1 MANLIKKIRA
11 TVAAP
16 PTPYMVT
23 DRMKKRLQSL
33 IDSMPPDAV
42 ILNVGSG
49 FTNYGERVINLDI
62 FDSGTTD
69 IIASSLEMPFADET
83 GDLIILQGVLE
94 HVVSADKT
102 LEECF
107 RVMKKGGLFYTEMP
121 FLQPYHPTPIDMR
134 RTTLPGI
141 SELCMPLEEVEKGV
155 HTGPAST
162 VTWIVRELIAGV
174 LSGGN
179 ERIFP
184 YLNSLVGWV
193 VFPFKYLDY
202 WLEKKPY
209 LHVIASSI
217 YYIGRKRNG

>member
-1 MANLIKKIRA
+1 MANLVKKIRA
-11 TVAAP
+11 TIAAP
-16 PTPYMVT
+16 PTPYLVT
-23 DRMKKRLQSL
+23 GRTQNRLQSL

-42 ILNVGSG
+42 ILNVGAG
-49 FTNYGERVINLDI
+49 FTNLGERVINLDI

-69 IIASSLEMPFADET
+69 VIASSLEMPFADES
-83 GDLIILQGVLE
+83 GDLLILQGVLE

-121 FLQPYHPTPIDMR
+121 FLQPYHATPIDLR

-141 SELCMPLEEVEKGV
+141 TELCLPLEEVEKGI

-162 VTWIVRELIAGV
+162 ITWIVRELIAG
-174 LSGGN
+174 LLAGGN
-179 ERIFP
+179 QRIFP
-184 YLNSLVGWV
+184 YINSLVGWV

-209 LHVIASSI
+209 LHCIASAV
-217 YYIGRKRNG
+217 YYIGRKT